1 MRIMWFR
8 SSLRIA
14 GASFL
19 IVGIAG
25 CAQTSDPRAIVVPCD
40 PMDPQSCPQDEGF
53 AQFCSLADNSSCVN
67 VCQGASALPGGCETD
82 GQCGD
87 GLTCDNDR
95 TGGESTCECVPGSKD
110 CVPAFTDIGGTPENP
125 VVWEEKYTCVDNN
138 GSCFAGGASDNNQ
151 PITFELVQDGKDVT
165 GTVRA
170 GPGEGDVFEGE
181 LCGNEFRWIDV
192 TPGVQDP
199 EQGCWTFTSNSFN
212 KRSFVADDFDCVGS
226 GTRGAGSTPPD
237 IISCQDLGSAS
248 INYTKCPA
256 PPPAAPQLPRDA
268 VTP

>member
-8 SSLRIA
+8 SWLRIA

-19 IVGIAG
+19 IAGIAA
-25 CAQTSDPRAIVVPCD
+25 CVKPSDPGAIVVPCD
-40 PMDPQSCPQDEGF
+40 PMDPQSCPQGEGF
-53 AQFCSLADNSSCVN
+53 AQFCSLADNNGTCVN
-67 VCQGASALPGGCETD
+67 VCQGASALPDGCETD

-87 GLTCDNDR
+87 GLTCDNDQ
-95 TGGESTCECVPGSKD
+95 TGGESTCECIPGSKD
-110 CVPAFTDIGGTPENP
+110 CVPMFPDIGGTAENP

-138 GSCFAGGASDNNQ
+138 GLCFADGTSDNNQ
-151 PITFELVQDGKDVT
+151 PITFELVQDGKDII
-165 GTVRA
+165 GTVAA

-199 EQGCWTFTSNSFN
+199 EQGCWTFASSAFN

-237 IISCQDLGSAS
+237 VISCQDLGLAS
-248 INYTKCPA
+248 IDYAACPA
-256 PPPAAPQLPRDA
+256 PPPAAPEAP
-268 VTP
+268 